1 MWTSLRRWACCAVL
15 VSSSAGLYVSQSAV
29 AHSRHSIMA
38 ATNDDETTHLVA
50 GVLLSEEGEGVG
62 ALGISHDV
70 KEDALKLLHAAA
82 PTEQHQLSLTLCDD
96 SFIHGLNRQ
105 WRGVDRPT
113 DVLSFPLDDEVLLGD
128 LVISVD
134 TAQREATERGY
145 ALRDEIRVLLVH
157 GLLHLLGYD
166 HGQFR
171 KIRHLAVCLLAV

>member
-1 MWTSLRRWACCAVL
+1 
-15 VSSSAGLYVSQSAV
+15 
-29 AHSRHSIMA
+29 MA

-166 HGQFR
+166 HETDASEHAEMASAEQRLMSKLGWR
-171 KIRHLAVCLLAV
+171 GNGLIALTELT